1 MTTVGEQS
9 DTHRRPHGAAL
20 AFQVGVILF
29 ALAGG
34 AWLIAHQPSVDPKQ
48 TNPSLVLWT
57 AILCTALIVGAE
69 LLPVPAWGG
78 LQMSLGLPILI
89 AAAIVFPPAAAG
101 LVAFVGSVDPR
112 EFRRQISFTTA
123 LFNRCQVAL
132 SVVAAGAVF
141 RTLAHLPPENWLWS
155 PRGPTAPAWA
165 LVLFAMLAA
174 SVDYLVNSA
183 MVTAYLSLDLGLPPL
198 QVLRQLRIGNLR
210 EYLVSYLGLGVL
222 GLSIAVLFKREG
234 AIALPAFF
242 APLLFARQM
251 FLRTLGLQEAHK
263 ELQER
268 EQVLRHLSNA
278 MAEERADERLQ
289 IAGYLHDDL
298 AQVLFRLSIQVD
310 VARKLLD
317 KGDLAQVSTQ
327 LEKIRES
334 KQETSDRIR
343 ALIRDLHRSPLG
355 AKGLAEALESFT
367 DEVARDSTVQF
378 HRDVED
384 IDLPAPIALLVYHI
398 AREGL
403 MNALK
408 HAQASD
414 MWISVREVD
423 DQIELQ
429 LRDNGAGFD
438 MSLPGPE
445 GHFGMAMMKERAEVG
460 GGKFQVRSALG
471 EGTTITVR
479 FPTALLQKEPQTSP
493 SSTGGGGPAGASPGT
508 SEPDEQAG
516 DSSRQAV
523 RA

>member
-1 MTTVGEQS
+1 MANMGELTQS
-9 DTHRRPHGAAL
+9 ARRPRGTAL
-20 AFQVGVILF
+20 VFQASVILCV
-29 ALAGG
+29 LAGG
-34 AWLIAHQPSVDPKQ
+34 ALLVANQPPLPESRRFFLLL
-48 TNPSLVLWT
+48 TCFGWT
-57 AILCTALIVGAE
+57 ALVAGAE
-69 LLPVPAWGG
+69 LLPVPAWRG

-89 AAAIVFPPAAAG
+89 AASIMFPPAAAG
-101 LVAFVGSVDPR
+101 LIAFVGSVDPR
-112 EFRRQISFTTA
+112 EFRKQITFTTA
-123 LFNRCQVAL
+123 LFNRSQVAL
-132 SVVAAGAVF
+132 SVVTAGAVF
-141 RTLAHLPPENWLWS
+141 RSLAHLPPGNWLWD
-155 PRGPTAPAWA
+155 PAPVTASWA
-165 LVLFAMLAA
+165 LALFAMLAA
-174 SVDYLVNSA
+174 SVDYIVNSGL
-183 MVTAYLSLDLGLPPL
+183 VTAYLSLDLGLPPL
-198 QVLRQLRIGNLR
+198 QVMRQLRIGDLR
-210 EYLVSYLGLGVL
+210 DYLVSYLGLGVL
-222 GLSIAVLFKREG
+222 GLSLVVLFKRESYL
-234 AIALPAFF
+234 ALPAFF

-317 KGDLAQVSTQ
+317 KGELAQVTTQ

-367 DEVARDSTVQF
+367 DEVGRDSNVQF
-378 HRDVED
+378 HRDVAD

-408 HAQASD
+408 HAHASD

-429 LRDNGAGFD
+429 LRDNGVGFD

-460 GGKFQVRSALG
+460 GGKFQLEAAPG
-471 EGTTITVR
+471 QGATITVR
-479 FPTALLQKEPQTSP
+479 FPTALLQTEPQSSASQPPTS
-493 SSTGGGGPAGASPGT
+493 GAGPTDASPDT
-508 SEPDEQAG
+508 SGPDEQAG